1 MKTRHRTKSLIT
13 GGKMEPLFTLKSF
26 PACMMADRENPDE
39 NFVDMKFEIGCS
51 DGFVQ
56 LADIIPPE
64 TLYKDTHSNA
74 IGRVWDGMHNAVAGE
89 VNRCSDRTTRILE
102 IGGGYRETEC
112 SL

>member
-1 MKTRHRTKSLIT
+1 MKTRHRTESLIT
-13 GGKMEPLFTLKSF
+13 GGEMEPLFTLKSF
-26 PACMMADRENPDE
+26 PAYMMADGEKPDE
-39 NFVDMKFEIGCS
+39 SFADMKFEIGCS

-74 IGRVWDGMHNAVAGE
+74 IGGVWDGMHTAVAEE

-102 IGGGYRETEC
+102 IGETVRKPEMM
-112 SL
+112 